1 MRGLATPTG
10 EDGTAAVFVAVLTT
24 LFLTVV
30 SLVVDVGRLFDESA
44 QLGHGADAAVL
55 AVAGECAR
63 LPDHC
68 VTAAPALVQQYA
80 AANALDDRTAVE
92 HVAISDDGDGDI
104 GRVTV
109 HTRSLTPTGGDV
121 PLTRPRA
128 SGDTATVRAGATAA
142 WGPVR
147 QATTIPLALSLCDWQ
162 RALADQGSY
171 HTSPT
176 ATGGSGTVVAHHEQ
190 HRDPLPD
197 PPPDDDTP
205 PPSTCV
211 VDGSTVPTGFVELA
225 SGSACEVTSS
235 WDGPRWLPTRPGLGL
250 ARLRDCLTTGA
261 VVAVPLFDAVDG
273 DAVHLAGHGA
283 LLVTGWRFPSGASDD
298 APTCP
303 PHQRPPA
310 RCISGL
316 VTRTVL
322 AGAPV
327 DLSGTGP
334 TPRGVSAIQLV
345 PTEP

>member
-1 MRGLATPTG
+1 MRGLTSG
-10 EDGTAAVFVAVLTT
+10 DGQDGTAAVFVAVLAT

-30 SLVVDVGRLFDESA
+30 SLVVDVGRLFDERA
-44 QLGHGADAAVL
+44 QLGHGADAAAL

-63 LPDHC
+63 LPDQC

-80 AANALDDRTAVE
+80 SANALDDHTAVE
-92 HVAISDDGDGDI
+92 HVAISGDGDG

-109 HTRSLTPTGGDV
+109 HTRSLTPAGGDV

-162 RALADQGSY
+162 RALADQGGY
-171 HTSPT
+171 HTGPT
-176 ATGGSGTVVAHHEQ
+176 ADGGSGTVVAHHDQ
-190 HRDPLPD
+190 DPDPLPD

-225 SGSACEVTSS
+225 SGRGCEVTSS
-235 WDGPRWLPTRPGLGL
+235 WDGPRWLATTSGL
-250 ARLRDCLTTGA
+250 ALVRLRDCLTAGA

-283 LLVTGWRFPSGASDD
+283 LLVTGWRFPSGTSDD
-298 APTCP
+298 PPTCP
-303 PHQRPPA
+303 PDQRPPA
-310 RCISGL
+310 RCLSGL

-322 AGAPV
+322 AGAPI

-334 TPRGVSAIQLV
+334 TPRGVSAVQLV